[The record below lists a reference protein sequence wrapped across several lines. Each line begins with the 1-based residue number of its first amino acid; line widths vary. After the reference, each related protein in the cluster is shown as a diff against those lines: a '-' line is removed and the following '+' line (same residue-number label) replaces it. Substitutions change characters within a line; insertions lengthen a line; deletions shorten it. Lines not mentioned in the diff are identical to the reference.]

1 MCVHYFHQLHVLLRE
16 WRWLQLLLES
26 DWPKSAIWS
35 NKTSKSS
42 SCLNSCYNNVTL
54 FQLNITIISNGFKC
68 TLEWHFNWFL
78 QTLFKANKYES
89 LKFQILLVIP
99 LHDGV
104 STEKK
109 PGLVSRETE
118 CFGLF
123 KTTLVLVLFTTM

>member
-1 MCVHYFHQLHVLLRE
+1 
-16 WRWLQLLLES
+16 
-26 DWPKSAIWS
+26 
-35 NKTSKSS
+35 
-42 SCLNSCYNNVTL
+42 LNSCYNNVTL
-54 FQLNITIISNGFKC
+54 FQLNITIISNGFKIFKC

-89 LKFQILLVIP
+89 LKFKILLVIP

-104 STEKK
+104 STEKNQL
-109 PGLVSRETE
+109 GLVSRETE